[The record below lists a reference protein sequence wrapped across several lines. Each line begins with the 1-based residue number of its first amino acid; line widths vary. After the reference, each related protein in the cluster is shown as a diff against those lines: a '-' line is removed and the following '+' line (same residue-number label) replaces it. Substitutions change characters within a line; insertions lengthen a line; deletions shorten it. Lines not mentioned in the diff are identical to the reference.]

1 MATDLEPIPR
11 QRKDGETPVQF
22 ESRKTD
28 HIRLSLDRKNQ
39 AAGLSGFDKVQ
50 LIHEAL
56 PDLDFENVSLQTKS
70 LGKKIPTPFLVSS
83 MTAGH
88 TKSVNL
94 NERLAKAC
102 AEKNW
107 RMGVGSQRRELG
119 DAAAAQEWKAIRKVA
134 PKVALLGNLGIAQL
148 IQSSISDVQR
158 LVDALEA
165 EAMIIHLNAL
175 QECMQPEG
183 TPQFKGGLKA
193 IEKLC
198 KRLRVPVVVKETGC
212 GFSRATLKR
221 LRGTGVAAVDVA
233 GLGGTHWGRIEG
245 DRSEERN
252 VRHQAA
258 ESLADWGIPTVESLL
273 NAAAIKPDYE
283 IWASGGVRSGLDAAK
298 ALALSADVVGVA
310 MPILDAALKGE
321 DELRYKMSEF
331 EYELKTVMFCTG
343 SASINELRNK
353 KVWKWQ
359 TS

>member
-1 MATDLEPIPR
+1 MATDLDPIQR

-28 HIRLSLDRKNQ
+28 HIRLSLDQKNQ
-39 AAGLSGFDKVQ
+39 AVGHSGFEKIQ

-56 PDLDFENVSLQTKS
+56 PDLDFDQVSLQTKS
-70 LGKKIPTPFLVSS
+70 LGRKIPTPFLVSS

-94 NERLAKAC
+94 NERLASAC
-102 AEKNW
+102 AEKGW

-119 DAAAAQEWKAIRKVA
+119 DSAAAQEWKTIRKAA
-134 PKVALLGNLGIAQL
+134 PKVSLLGNLGLAQL
-148 IQSSISDVQR
+148 IQSSLADVER
-158 LVDALEA
+158 LVDALQA

-183 TPQFKGGLKA
+183 TPQFRGGLKA

-198 KRLRVPVVVKETGC
+198 KKLKVPVVVKETGC

-221 LRGTGVAAVDVA
+221 LRGIGVAAVDVA

-245 DRSEERN
+245 DRTAEVN

-258 ESLADWGIPTVESLL
+258 ITMADWGISTVDSLV
-273 NAAAIKPDYE
+273 NAVAVKPDYE

-298 ALALSADVVGVA
+298 ALAMGADVVGVA
-310 MPILDAALKGE
+310 MPILEAALKGE
-321 DELRYKMSEF
+321 DELRQKMNEL
-331 EYELKTVMFCTG
+331 EYELKTVLFCTG
-343 SASINELRNK
+343 AMNISEMQKK
-353 KVWKWQ
+353 KVWQWQ
-359 TS
+359 TN